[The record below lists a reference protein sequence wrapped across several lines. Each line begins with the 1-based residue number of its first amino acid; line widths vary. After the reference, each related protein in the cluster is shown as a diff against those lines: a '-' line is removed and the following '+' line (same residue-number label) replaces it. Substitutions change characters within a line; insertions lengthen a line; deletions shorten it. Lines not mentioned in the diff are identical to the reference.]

1 MIPITIISGYLGSGK
16 TTFINQFLA
25 TDLLPRNTAIL
36 VNDFGD
42 INIDANLIEQVSGD
56 GAIVSLKNGCVCC
69 MLQDD
74 LAQTLDML
82 KRTTINQVL
91 LEASGVALP
100 DKLRAQCHYPGYFP
114 QHCAVL
120 VDAENFDVKK
130 DDKYVGS
137 LIQQQVRQAD
147 TIIITKLDLA
157 RNFELSIQDY
167 ADKKSSSAES
177 LSRQYQVTDPDL
189 MVRLLKVVKTTDKEK
204 ISSNLA
210 TFKTFTLLQHAIID
224 LPELTGLLAQVPAQ
238 VERIK
243 GFVATPDGL
252 HLVHKVGSR
261 CNIEPTDSEQDPGL
275 VFIYPQAAANPLS
288 SLEQDWSPWMRLRQ
302 NSIDNPIAP

>member
-16 TTFINQFLA
+16 TTFINQLLA

-42 INIDANLIEQVSGD
+42 INIDANLIDQVSGD

-74 LAQTLDML
+74 LAQTFEVL
-82 KRTTINQVL
+82 RTTEIDQVL

-120 VDAENFDVKK
+120 VDAENFDNKK
-130 DDKYVGS
+130 HDKYVGS
-137 LIQQQVRQAD
+137 LVQQQVLQAD

-157 RNFELSIQDY
+157 SSFELRVRDHSN
-167 ADKKSSSAES
+167 KTSSSATT
-177 LSRQYQVTDPDL
+177 LPKQYRVTDPDL
-189 MVRLLKVVKTTDKEK
+189 TDRLLQLVKTTALNT
-204 ISSNLA
+204 SSDLA
-210 TFKTFTLLQHAIID
+210 TFKTFTLLQHTTI
-224 LPELTGLLAQVPAQ
+224 ELEELSELLARVPTQ
-238 VERIK
+238 IERIK

-252 HLVHKVGSR
+252 QLVHRVGSR
-261 CNIEPTDSEQDPGL
+261 CSIEPVDSEQNPGL
-275 VFIYPQAAANPLS
+275 VFIYPQAAADPLTI
-288 SLEQDWSPWMRLRQ
+288 LQQDWAPWMSLSTSRSNNQ
-302 NSIDNPIAP
+302 P